1 MRVRGVLLVSC
12 LSFAFLLAIAAQL
25 IGSATIV
32 GAFAAGLVLAGTE
45 RKIHIEEQVR
55 PLADFFVPIFF
66 ATVGAAVDVRFF
78 NPFDPDR
85 RGALVLAALLLAA
98 ALAGKMLCGFFAG
111 RGGRGINRLAIGIG
125 MIPRGEVGLVFAG
138 IGLATGAATAESYAA
153 LVVVV
158 ILTTFLAPP
167 LLRASFR

>member
-1 MRVRGVLLVSC
+1 
-12 LSFAFLLAIAAQL
+12 
-25 IGSATIV
+25 
-32 GAFAAGLVLAGTE
+32 
-45 RKIHIEEQVR
+45 
-55 PLADFFVPIFF
+55 
-66 ATVGAAVDVRFF
+66 
-78 NPFDPDR
+78 
-85 RGALVLAALLLAA
+85 
-98 ALAGKMLCGFFAG
+98 MLCGFFAG